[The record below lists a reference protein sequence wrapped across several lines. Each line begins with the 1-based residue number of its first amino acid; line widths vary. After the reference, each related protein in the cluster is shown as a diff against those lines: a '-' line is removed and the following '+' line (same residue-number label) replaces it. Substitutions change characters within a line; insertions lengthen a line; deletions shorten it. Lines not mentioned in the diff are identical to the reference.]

1 MRKIYKIIL
10 IFFPYVLVFF
20 FIYKLIY
27 ELLDS
32 NNDNKNVYNQN
43 LEICGTNPMTGFY
56 RDGYCNTGSDD
67 LGTHTVCAT
76 MTDEFLNFT
85 KSKGNDLST
94 PRGSFPG
101 LKSGDNWCLCA
112 LRWKQAYE
120 NNIAPPVNLEATHQ
134 KTLDYVNLINLQ
146 E

>member
-1 MRKIYKIIL
+1 MKKIHKILLVVLFFLLLLFFMYKSMH
-10 IFFPYVLVFF
+10 
-20 FIYKLIY
+20 
-27 ELLDS
+27 S

-43 LEICGTNPMTGFY
+43 LEICGTNPMTGYY

-120 NNIAPPVNLEATHQ
+120 NNIAPKVNLEATHQ
-134 KTLDYVNLINLQ
+134 KTLDYVSLDNLK
-146 E
+146 

>member
-1 MRKIYKIIL
+1 MKKIYKFLLVIL
-10 IFFPYVLVFF
+10 FFSLVLLF
-20 FIYKLIY
+20 YSY
-27 ELLDS
+27 ELYS
-32 NNDNKNVYNQN
+32 NNLNIYNKDLQ
-43 LEICGTNPMTGFY
+43 ICGTNPMTGYY

-67 LGTHTVCAT
+67 LGTHTVCST

-112 LRWKQAYE
+112 LRWKQAHE
-120 NNIAPPVNLEATHQ
+120 QNVSPPVILEASHQ
-134 KTLDYVNLINLQ
+134 KTLEYVNFNDLK
-146 E
+146 

>member
-1 MRKIYKIIL
+1 MKKIYKIIL

>member
-1 MRKIYKIIL
+1 MKKIYKFLVAIL
-10 IFFPYVLVFF
+10 FFLLLFLFF
-20 FIYKLIY
+20 TYGSIYSI
-27 ELLDS
+27 S
-32 NNDNKNVYNQN
+32 DNLNVKQDK
-43 LEICGTNPMTGFY
+43 LEICGTNPMTGYY

-112 LRWKQAYE
+112 LRWKQAYDS
-120 NNIAPPVNLEATHQ
+120 NIAPPVNLEASHQ
-134 KTLDYVNLINLQ
+134 KTLEYVNLDDLK
-146 E
+146 

>member
-1 MRKIYKIIL
+1 MRKIYKIVL
-10 IFFPYVLVFF
+10 LFFPCALLFF

-85 KSKGNDLST
+85 KSKSNDLST

-112 LRWKQAYE
+112 LRWKQAHE
-120 NNIAPPVNLEATHQ
+120 QNVSPPVILEASHQ
-134 KTLDYVNLINLQ
+134 KTLEYVNLNVLK
-146 E
+146 